1 MAILRW
7 HWLIL
12 CSVAL
17 ASGCG
22 QSPPASPPAPA
33 SPPEVPTATAPA
45 ADPAPTTDRPGD
57 AAPMPTPAPATG
69 LMTPAAIAS
78 ASAQSPAAPSTP
90 IKVSAELSQRV
101 RAALEK
107 PAPARGQMNRKNSLK
122 MIGLALHNFHDTFN
136 HFPAVDGRG
145 DADAAT
151 GLSWRVH
158 LLPYLDQAPLYNQ
171 FHLDEPWDSEHNK
184 QFIELMPAIFGDN
197 AEGKTRLHV
206 FTGAGVPFQA
216 GKGPVLSDITDGL
229 SNTLAVVE
237 AGADTA
243 EIWTKP
249 SGLEF
254 DAKEPLKALGDVGE
268 TFLAL
273 FMDGAVYD
281 VSRNVDGLANLIQ
294 HADGQ
299 VVTDDFRQPVLPMP
313 VAAAEPLPP
322 LPPLAPAATAVDTRM
337 IPADALAAAIFQPR
351 RFLEHDLVQS
361 VLKGL
366 NPQGKPPRDFLREAL
381 PPDLSRG
388 LNELQVQ
395 ADAIE
400 EVRLIVGGG
409 FLEFVQQPTPGI
421 PPFAAA
427 IRSATPLN
435 VEAILASAT
444 RSSSSVEAREHVGV
458 TYMCEPNMGM
468 AVCFISEQEML
479 WGQEAVVQGMLGAG
493 GVDTLLTQRLQ
504 ANGNRLLVAALASDE
519 MGPLL
524 GQMAQQMPPQ
534 AQLFLPYISQ
544 WRGMALAVDLD
555 APELLQLSLQFTKPQ
570 LATGLSDMLQSQ
582 LQFGRDMFEQQKG
595 ALAQGETAA
604 AVPLLTELIEG
615 AELAVAGDTL
625 TFRAARPEHLLD
637 LPKALEPAFQQSRA
651 AAERSQQRNMLKQ
664 IGLAMHNF
672 HDVHHHFPALDGG
685 GAPDPKKGLS
695 WRVHLLPFLDQA
707 PLYSEFKLDEPWDS
721 EHNKGLIAR
730 MPAIFG
736 ANPEGK
742 TRLHVFTGGGAPFQ
756 NGEGVKIQE
765 ITDGTS
771 NTILVV
777 EAGAETADI
786 WTKPGGL
793 EFDPDSPLQCLG
805 ALTGGGFN
813 VLMMDGSVK
822 FISEQI
828 DRNVFRNL
836 VQHADGNPLQAF

>member
-1 MAILRW
+1 MAILRS

-22 QSPPASPPAPA
+22 QSPPASPPATV
-33 SPPEVPTATAPA
+33 STPEVPTATAPA
-45 ADPAPTTDRPGD
+45 ADPAPMPDPVVEST
-57 AAPMPTPAPATG
+57 AIPTPALPADPMPSAGTQP
-69 LMTPAAIAS
+69 PA
-78 ASAQSPAAPSTP
+78 AAPSTP

-107 PAPARGQMNRKNSLK
+107 SAPARGEMNRKNSLK

-158 LLPYLDQAPLYNQ
+158 LLPYLDQAPLYNL
-171 FHLDEPWDSEHNK
+171 FHLDESWDSEHNK
-184 QFIELMPAIFGDN
+184 QFIEQMPAIFGDN

-216 GKGPVLSDITDGL
+216 GKGPGLRDITDGS

-243 EIWTKP
+243 EFWTKP

-281 VSRNVDGLANLIQ
+281 VSRNVDSLANLIQ

-299 VVTDDFRQPVLPMP
+299 IVPDDFRQAALPMP
-313 VAAAEPLPP
+313 VATVESLPE
-322 LPPLAPAATAVDTRM
+322 LPPLAPAAAEVDTRL
-337 IPADALAAAIFQPR
+337 IPADALAAVILQPR
-351 RFLEHDLVQS
+351 RFLENKIVQE
-361 VLKGL
+361 VLNLL
-366 NPQGKPPRDFLREAL
+366 NTDGHPPRIFVHTLLPMDLLGAL
-381 PPDLSRG
+381 NR
-388 LNELQVQ
+388 LNLELG
-395 ADAIE
+395 AME
-400 EVRLIVGGG
+400 EVRVVIGGDS
-409 FLEFVQQPTPGI
+409 LQYAQQPAQGI

-427 IRSATPLN
+427 IRSTTPLR
-435 VEAILASAT
+435 VEAIVHNLVRWT
-444 RSSSSVEAREHVGV
+444 PEYEVREHAGV
-458 TYMCEPNMGM
+458 TYIFQLNFET
-468 AVCFISEQEML
+468 VLCFLSEHELVLGRETTVQAML
-479 WGQEAVVQGMLGAG
+479 TANRP
-493 GVDTLLTQRLQ
+493 DTPLTQRLQ
-504 ANGNRLLVAALASDE
+504 RSGNRMAIAALASDE
-519 MGPLL
+519 VGTMI

-534 AQLFLPYISQ
+534 AQLIMPFLIQ
-544 WRGMALAVDLD
+544 WNGLTLAIDLD
-555 APELLQLSLQFTKPQ
+555 APELLQLSLQFKKPE
-570 LATGLSDMLQSQ
+570 LATGLNDMLQGQ
-582 LQFGRDMFEQQKG
+582 LQFGRDMFEQQKP
-595 ALAQGETAA
+595 ALGQGETAA
-604 AVPLLTELIEG
+604 ALPLLTELVDG
-615 AELAVAGDTL
+615 AELAAVGDSLTL
-625 TFRAARPEHLLD
+625 TVARPEHLDD
-637 LPKALEPAFQQSRA
+637 LPKALEPALKQARA
-651 AAERSQQRNMLKQ
+651 AAERNQQRNSLKQ
-664 IGLAMHNF
+664 VGLAMHNF
-672 HDVHHHFPALDGG
+672 HDVYQHFPALDGG
-685 GAPDPKKGLS
+685 GAPDPKQGLS

-707 PLYSEFKLDEPWDS
+707 ELYNEFKLDEAWDS

-736 ANPEGK
+736 TDPEGK

-771 NTILVV
+771 NTIMVV
-777 EAGAETADI
+777 EAGAETAEI

-805 ALTGGGFN
+805 TLTGGGFN

-836 VQHADGNPLQAF
+836 VQHADGNPLQNF